1 LLPEAVSEIQNRHSM
16 PQSLSKKSVVSG
28 LRIFIVLTLAGFV
41 LIFYLTGTRETLQA
55 LEKFHFSYFLLAVLL
70 IGVDFLSGTGRIF
83 IFIRKIGPLSNKKAF
98 WASFKANLANVFLA
112 AATPFQTGGG
122 IAQIYMLH
130 RAGISVAGAT
140 SVSIMNFIATLGFL
154 LIAGLLALHWMTRS
168 FVDFH
173 FRFILSLSSGVF
185 YIVTLLFLI
194 FLFRPMVIGR
204 AVEWVLQRIG
214 NRWKKKSGTFDVII
228 SKIDSFV
235 KNYQSHIH
243 YFWRKER
250 LVLFHNFWLTAVLYF
265 NKCFVAYIVLKGM
278 GLKPE
283 FLQVVFIQILLIFLI
298 YFCPTPGA
306 SFLAETSAAALISL
320 LIPHHLV
327 SVFSVLWRFFTTYFG
342 VIVGGV
348 ILMRTIGSRGDSGID
363 SLATSK
369 R

>member
-1 LLPEAVSEIQNRHSM
+1 MSL
-16 PQSLSKKSVVSG
+16 SLSKKSVLSG
-28 LRIFIVLTLAGFV
+28 LRIFVVLTLAGFV

-55 LEKFHFSYFLLAVLL
+55 LKKFHFSYFLLAVLL
-70 IGVDFLSGTGRIF
+70 IGVDFLSGAGRIF
-83 IFIRKIGPLSNKKAF
+83 VFIRKITDIGNKRAF

-154 LIAGLLALHWMTRS
+154 LIAGLLALRWMTHR
-168 FVDFH
+168 FMDFQ

-185 YIVTLLFLI
+185 YIVTFLFFI
-194 FLFRPMVIGR
+194 FLFRPMIIGR
-204 AVEWVLQRIG
+204 TVEWILQKIG
-214 NRWKKKSGTFDVII
+214 NRWKKKSKAFDLII
-228 SKIDSFV
+228 SKIDGFV

-243 YFWRKER
+243 YFWKKEKLA
-250 LVLFHNFWLTAVLYF
+250 LVHNFWLTGVLYF
-265 NKCFVAYIVLKGM
+265 NKCFVAYVVLKGM

-342 VIVGGV
+342 VIVGGL
-348 ILMRTIGSRGDSGID
+348 ILMRTIGSAKID
-363 SLATSK
+363 SVNSA
-369 R
+369 